1 MIKTKNILVLFI
13 LFAVLSCAKEEPVA
27 IIDKEE
33 PVIIIQEEAK
43 LAVEIGNSEIP
54 YIQITS
60 PSQILNEPKVT
71 GEMKIFTS
79 KKLVTKTR
87 IGIEYRGSTSYR
99 LSEKK
104 SFGVEIY
111 DASGKDADL
120 SILGFPAEEDWILM
134 ADVFKASNN
143 TIFDPTMMHH
153 YVGYELFRKMGN
165 YSSRSKFVELEI
177 NGAYLGVYVL
187 MEKLKKGKD
196 RINVETLLASDTDNT
211 KITGGYILK
220 IDKTSGGD
228 VLGTFPLEY
237 YLNNW
242 DDDARYTQ
250 KNSFRSDFDINK
262 NQISWP
268 AYGLPYHDKK
278 YLETYFIYDYPKP
291 DVINNAQKGYIQKY
305 IKDFE
310 TALIN
315 DNFATDTRTY
325 TNYIDLRSFAD
336 FFIINEVCG
345 NVDGYRLSTYMSKA
359 RGQKLKMGPIWD
371 LNIGYNR
378 QGRVPFDD
386 WIINYNKYVQQDAWM
401 VPFWW
406 KRLMEDPKFRAELK
420 SRWIALRSD
429 VLSTSNVLSLPTNTA
444 AFLNTNSAIT
454 RNYTKWNG
462 INFDYNNSVNEMKT
476 YLSNRLQWMDS
487 QILAF

>member
-1 MIKTKNILVLFI
+1 MIRTKQILAFFI
-13 LFAVLSCAKEEPVA
+13 LFVFLSCSKEDPNTTLNEVA
-27 IIDKEE
+27 N
-33 PVIIIQEEAK
+33 
-43 LAVEIGNSEIP
+43 LAVKIGNSEIP

-60 PSQILNEPKVT
+60 PNQILNEPKVT
-71 GEMKIFTS
+71 AEMKIFTN
-79 KKLVTKTR
+79 KKLVIKTP

-99 LSEKK
+99 ISDKK
-104 SFGVEIY
+104 SFGVETH
-111 DASGKDADL
+111 DASGKDIDL

-134 ADVFKASNN
+134 GDVISNN
-143 TIFDPTMMHH
+143 LIFDPTLMHH

-177 NGAYLGVYVL
+177 NGVYLGIYVL
-187 MEKLKKGKD
+187 MEKLKHGPD
-196 RINVETLLASDTDNT
+196 RINVETLLASDTDKT

-228 VLGTFPLEY
+228 VLGMHPLEY

-242 DDDARYTQ
+242 DDDARYTEH
-250 KNSFRSDFDINK
+250 NSFRSDFDINR
-262 NQISWP
+262 NPISWP
-268 AYGLPYHDKK
+268 AYGLPYHSNM
-278 YLETYFIYDYPKP
+278 YLETYFVYDYPTA
-291 DVINNAQKGYIQKY
+291 DNINSAQKSYIQKY
-305 IKDFE
+305 MKDFE

-315 DNFATDTRTY
+315 DNFATNTRTY

-371 LNIGYNR
+371 LNIGYNTNV
-378 QGRVPFDD
+378 GNMVPFDD
-386 WIINYNKYVQQDAWM
+386 WIMNYNNYHPGDAWM

-406 KRLMEDPKFRAELK
+406 KRLMEDPKFKTELK
-420 SRWIALRSD
+420 ARWIALRAE
-429 VLSTSNVLSLPTNTA
+429 VLSTPNVLSLTTNTA
-444 AFLNTNSAIT
+444 AFLNANNAIS
-454 RNYTKWNG
+454 RNYSKWNG
-462 INFDYNNSVNEMKT
+462 INFDYNNGVNDMKT

>member
-1 MIKTKNILVLFI
+1 MIRAKQIIPFFI
-13 LFAVLSCAKEEPVA
+13 LFLVLGCSKDESISNVDEVA
-27 IIDKEE
+27 NF
-33 PVIIIQEEAK
+33 
-43 LAVEIGNSEIP
+43 AVEIGNSEIP

-60 PSQILNEPKVT
+60 PNQILNEPKVAA
-71 GEMKIFTS
+71 EMKIFTN
-79 KKLVTKTR
+79 KKLVIKTP

-99 LSEKK
+99 ISDKK
-104 SFGVEIY
+104 SFGVETH
-111 DASGKDADL
+111 DASGKDIDL

-134 ADVFKASNN
+134 GDVISNN
-143 TIFDPTMMHH
+143 LIFDPTLMHH

-177 NGAYLGVYVL
+177 NGVYLGIYVL
-187 MEKLKKGKD
+187 MEKLKHGPD

-211 KITGGYILK
+211 RITGGYILK

-228 VLGTFPLEY
+228 VLGTHPLDY

-242 DDDARYTQ
+242 DDDARYTEL
-250 KNSFRSDFDINK
+250 NSFRSDFDINK
-262 NQISWP
+262 NLISWP
-268 AYGLPYHDKK
+268 AYGLPYHSNK
-278 YLETYFIYDYPKP
+278 YLETYFVYDYPSADK
-291 DVINNAQKGYIQKY
+291 INTAQKSYIQKY
-305 IKDFE
+305 IKEFE

-315 DNFATDTRTY
+315 DNFANDTRTY

-371 LNIGYNR
+371 LNIGYNTNV
-378 QGRVPFDD
+378 GNSVPYDD
-386 WIINYNKYVQQDAWM
+386 WIMNYNNYHPGDAWM

-406 KRLMEDPKFRAELK
+406 KRLMEDPKFKAELK
-420 SRWIALRSD
+420 NRWIALRAD
-429 VLSTSNVLSLPTNTA
+429 VLSTPNVLSLTSNTA
-444 AFLNTNSAIT
+444 SFLNANNAIG
-454 RNYTKWNG
+454 RNFTKWNG
-462 INFDYNNSVNEMKT
+462 IDFDYNNGVNDMKT